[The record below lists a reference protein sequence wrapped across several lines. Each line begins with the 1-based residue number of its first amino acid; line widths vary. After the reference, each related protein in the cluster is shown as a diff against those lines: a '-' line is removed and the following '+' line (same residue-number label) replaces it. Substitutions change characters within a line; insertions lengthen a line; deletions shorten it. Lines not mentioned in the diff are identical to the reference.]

1 MVQCASYTTKN
12 IVMES
17 LLRNAE
23 QKFKGVAVAHD
34 LTVKERE
41 ECKRM
46 VAEAKVLAS
55 QDTSG
60 EYLYRVRGY
69 PSFHRWKNETD
80 ENKQNQSKELGTSK
94 NISEGISIM
103 HTNAHGLVNKR
114 QELKAL
120 INSV

>member
-1 MVQCASYTTKN
+1 MIRVNVGITEDDLLHVFRLGRRGDDTNKPRPLMVQCASYTTKN

-69 PSFHRWKNETD
+69 PGQMKI
-80 ENKQNQSKELGTSK
+80 NKIRVRN
-94 NISEGISIM
+94 
-103 HTNAHGLVNKR
+103 
-114 QELKAL
+114 
-120 INSV
+120 